1 MDTEVQ
7 ELSTALDNI
16 KKRARAAVE
25 RLGDDGVKWSPGV
38 PETNSAAQLLAHMFG
53 AESGTIHE
61 YIGGTPVN
69 RNRDAEFASPPG
81 TAKDLLA
88 LIDRVDA
95 GSKRVLENQTA
106 QTMSKQVPTRQA
118 GVTRSARDSIIGVL
132 THQSEHMGHIEL
144 TEQLWRAQGK

>member
-1 MDTEVQ
+1 MDPEVQ

-16 KKRARAAVE
+16 KKRARSVVE
-25 RLGDDGVKWSPGV
+25 RLGDGGVKWSPGI
-38 PETNSAAQLLAHMFG
+38 PDTNSAAQLLAHMFG

-81 TAKDLLA
+81 TEKELLA

-95 GSKRVLENQTA
+95 GTKRVMEAQTA
-106 QTMSKQVPTRQA
+106 QSLGKQAPTRQP
-118 GVTRSARDSIIGVL
+118 GVTRTARDSIIGVL

-144 TEQLWRAQGK
+144 TEQLWKAQTS